1 MKKLILSLAL
11 VMMLSATSFAGVMEG
26 VTVKTAGGGSAMIT
40 EDGVQLTYD
49 EAGNL
54 IDTPEMSYVDPY
66 YQQGVSVNVE
76 VREAYVPKG
85 VVDVASYYS
94 VYGLKDAE
102 TARKQL
108 EGKFAEA
115 KSALAQYG
123 KVRKSY
129 INVYGDTGYDGA
141 TGKYTGSMDV
151 TLEMK
156 SLANYDIVS
165 DKFSDL
171 GFNTPYINFVIAPE
185 EAIMI
190 EERNA
195 AKLRDLIAKKK
206 SVYETILGYSL
217 GKINSLSVSTWVD
230 TYNYD
235 SETGEFEAVVSAY
248 AVLEESK

>member
-1 MKKLILSLAL
+1 MKNLILSLAL

-26 VTVKTAGGGSAMIT
+26 VTVKTAGGGLISMT
-40 EDGVQLTYD
+40 E
-49 EAGNL
+49 EAVSVDSSESIEKGY
-54 IDTPEMSYVDPY
+54 IDPY